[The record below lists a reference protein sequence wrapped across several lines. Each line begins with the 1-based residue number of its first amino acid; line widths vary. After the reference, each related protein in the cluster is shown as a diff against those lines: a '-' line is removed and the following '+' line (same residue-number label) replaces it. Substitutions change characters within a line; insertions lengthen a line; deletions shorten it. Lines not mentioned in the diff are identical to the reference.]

1 MGSNPLGS
9 EEAVLNIVG
18 ERVALGPL
26 RKDLVPLFGRWRNDL
41 GAARVLGDMVG
52 PVTAEEEGRWYEEQ
66 VKAED
71 RVFFTIYEREALRP
85 VGGTN
90 LFGLDFRNQHAGF
103 GIVIGEPEFRG
114 RGLGTETT
122 RLMLDYAFTALGLH
136 NVMLTVFEFNPAG
149 LRAYEKAGFRQIGR
163 RRECR
168 MMGGKVYDEI
178 YMDCLAPEF
187 ERPVTP
193 GKDWGL
199 SAWSPPEVTTR
210 TEAGT
215 E

>member
-1 MGSNPLGS
+1 M
-9 EEAVLNIVG
+9 
-18 ERVALGPL
+18 
-26 RKDLVPLFGRWRNDL
+26 
-41 GAARVLGDMVG
+41 
-52 PVTAEEEGRWYEEQ
+52 
-66 VKAED
+66 
-71 RVFFTIYEREALRP
+71 FTIYERETLRP
-85 VGGTN
+85 IGNTA
-90 LFGLDFRNQHAGF
+90 LHGLDHRNRSASF
-103 GIVIGEPEFRG
+103 GIIIGEPEFRG

-149 LRAYEKAGFRQIGR
+149 LRAYEKAGFRPIGR

-168 MMGGKVYDEI
+168 VMGGKVYDEI

-210 TEAGT
+210 TEAGA